1 MNKLAFIY
9 GDTLIYWSSV
19 VTALAVLTGILLFLG
34 TYTLQTK
41 KIAGGFLACP
51 IAIVLSL
58 ILARLIHWYFRSD
71 SYGGFDTVIALSS
84 DGYALSG
91 AFAGCLLTA
100 LLLKLTNAVDS
111 LPHMLDCMSI
121 GGAAAIGI
129 GRLSCFFTADDRGWI
144 VSPELRLPWAYP
156 MTDAATG
163 AEEYRFATFLLQAI
177 IAGCIFVILL
187 IAFYGDPKGKKRRDG
202 DITFLF
208 LLLYCASQAVLDSTR
223 YDALHLRLNGFIN
236 FVQVLC
242 AVVLAAVIGL
252 LSARGIRES
261 GWRGWYPAV
270 WLVALIGIGGAGYM
284 EYFVQRH
291 GDRALFSYL
300 VMGGCLAAAVLMG
313 MFLLLRTRDG
323 RSPGK
328 RPGGRYRAS

>member
-19 VTALAVLTGILLFLG
+19 VTALAALTGMLLFLG
-34 TYTLQTK
+34 TYTLRTK

-71 SYGGFDTVIALSS
+71 SYDNFDTVIALSS

-91 AFAGCLLTA
+91 VFAGCLLTA
-100 LLLKLTNAVDS
+100 LLLKLTNMADS
-111 LPHMLDCMSI
+111 LPRMLDSMSI

-144 VSPELRLPWAYP
+144 VSQELGMPWAYP
-156 MTDAATG
+156 MTDTATG
-163 AEEYRFATFLLQAI
+163 AEECRLATFLIQAMA
-177 IAGCIFVILL
+177 AGCIFVVLL
-187 IAFYGDPKGKKRRDG
+187 ITFYGDPKGKKRRDG

-223 YDALHLRLNGFIN
+223 YDALHLRINGFIN

-242 AVVLAAVIGL
+242 AVTLAAVIGL
-252 LSARGIRES
+252 LSARGIRKT
-261 GWRGWYPAV
+261 GWHGWYTAV
-270 WLVALIGIGGAGYM
+270 WLAALAGIGGAGYM

-291 GDRALFSYL
+291 GDRALFSYI
-300 VMGGCLAAAVLMG
+300 VMGGCLAAVVSIG
-313 MFLLLRTRDG
+313 LLLLWQTRDSG
-323 RSPGK
+323 SPGK
-328 RPGGRYRAS
+328 RSGGRYFVS

>member
-9 GDTLIYWSSV
+9 GDTLIYWSSI
-19 VTALAVLTGILLFLG
+19 VTALAVLTGTLLFLG
-34 TYTLQTK
+34 TYTLRAK
-41 KIAGGFLACP
+41 RIAGGFLACP

-58 ILARLIHWYFRSD
+58 ILARLIHWYFRTD
-71 SYGGFDTVIALSS
+71 SYDGFDSMLVLSG

-91 AFAGCLLTA
+91 AFAGCLLAA

-111 LPHMLDCMSI
+111 LPRMLDSMSI

-129 GRLSCFFTADDRGWI
+129 GRLSCFFTADDRGWT
-144 VSPELRLPWAYP
+144 VPPELGLPWAYP
-156 MTDAATG
+156 VTDTATG
-163 AEEYRFATFLLQAI
+163 AEEYRLATFLLQAMT
-177 IAGCIFVILL
+177 AGCIFLILL
-187 IAFYGDPKGKKRRDG
+187 VSFYGDSKGKRQRDG

-236 FVQVLC
+236 YVQVLC
-242 AVVLAAVIGL
+242 AVTLAAVIGL

-261 GWRGWYPAV
+261 GWHAWYPAA
-270 WLVALIGIGGAGYM
+270 WLVTLACIGGAGYM

-300 VMGGCLAAAVLMG
+300 VMSGCLAVAAIVG
-313 MFLLLRTRDG
+313 VFLLLRTSSSRY
-323 RSPGK
+323 SGK
-328 RPGGRYRAS
+328 RSGGRYSAS